1 MKSMHDSHEIGHALI
16 NKKLIIMGNNH
27 ILPRWL
33 TDVPVDLSG
42 YLLTDVFCML
52 IGYEDVLQKII
63 QNTQTKPLI
72 ISQIYHQA
80 TDGQERYFDL
90 QIEAFRQIN
99 AVLLLSIID
108 VTQSSE
114 LEQSL
119 RQERNEL
126 RLQIIKR
133 ERAEA
138 ALQQAKEAAEAA
150 NRAKSEFLANMSHE
164 IRTPMNAVIGFS
176 ELLSSLITD
185 KKQKSYLSSIQ
196 NAGKTLLTLI
206 NDILD
211 LSKIEAGR
219 MEIQY
224 EPINLSVLLNE
235 LKQIFA
241 LKIAEKSLKFIVEIN
256 QALPPTLLLDG
267 MRLRQV
273 LLNLIGNAI
282 KFTEQGH
289 IKLSVHERC
298 KKNDSRK
305 IDLIFAVADTGIG
318 IPEDQQ
324 KKIFEAFQQQDG
336 QNGQKYGGTGLGLAI
351 SKRLVEMMNG
361 QINVRSQEEQGSV
374 FEIILR
380 DVELSKPAP
389 LATDKKI
396 DFKNILFERA
406 RILVV
411 DDVESNR
418 TLLRESLSQLNLEII
433 EAEEGETG
441 ILFAKESQ
449 PDIILMDIKMPV
461 MSGYEAISELKKN
474 PTTQQIPVIALTASA
489 LVNEQSQIKAYGF
502 DGYLSKPI
510 SISELLTELSRYLK
524 HKTLE
529 PVNKKNPEQ
538 VDRAN
543 INPSSLPDLIKKLEQ
558 CRLKWEEIHEG
569 FDLEEINDFSLKV
582 KEIGETY
589 QLLHFYDYGNSLC
602 QLIETFE
609 FEEIENS
616 LNQFPDFLESTFG
629 VNGLN
634 IAK

>member
-1 MKSMHDSHEIGHALI
+1 MIKFMHDSHEIGHALI

-27 ILPRWL
+27 FLPQWV
-33 TDVPVDLSG
+33 TDLPVELSG
-42 YLLTDVFCML
+42 YLLTDVFYML
-52 IGYEDVLQKII
+52 IGYEDMLQKIL
-63 QNTQTKPLI
+63 QKTQTKPLI

-80 TDGQERYFDL
+80 PDGQKRYFDL
-90 QIEAFRQIN
+90 QIERFRLIN
-99 AVLLLSIID
+99 AVLLLSITD
-108 VTQSSE
+108 VTQSTE

-119 RQERNEL
+119 RQERNDL

-196 NAGKTLLTLI
+196 SAGKTLLTLI

-224 EPINLSVLLNE
+224 EPINLSQLLNE

-241 LKIAEKSLKFIVEIN
+241 LKIAGLKFIIEIN

-298 KKNDSRK
+298 QKNDSRK

-324 KKIFEAFQQQDG
+324 KKIFEAFQQQEG
-336 QNGQKYGGTGLGLAI
+336 QNSQKYGGTGLGLAI

-361 QINVRSQEEQGSV
+361 QISVRSQKDQGSV

-380 DVELSKPAP
+380 DVELSNPAP
-389 LATDKKI
+389 LATDKKNKKI

-411 DDVESNR
+411 DDIESNR
-418 TLLRESLSQLNLEII
+418 ALIRESLSQLNLEII
-433 EAEEGETG
+433 EAEEGASGLVFAEET
-441 ILFAKESQ
+441 Q

-524 HKTLE
+524 HKMLE
-529 PVNKKNPEQ
+529 SVNKTP
-538 VDRAN
+538 VHAN
-543 INPSSLPDLIKKLEQ
+543 MAKINPSKPSDFLEKLEQ
-558 CRLKWEEIHEG
+558 CRLKWEEIHDG
-569 FDLEEINDFSLKV
+569 FDLEEINEFSLKL
-582 KEIGETY
+582 KELGENY
-589 QLLHFYDYGNSLC
+589 QRQHLYDYGNNLC

-609 FEEIENS
+609 FEEIENR
-616 LNQFPDFLESTFG
+616 LNQFPELIG
-629 VNGLN
+629 
-634 IAK
+634 

>member
-1 MKSMHDSHEIGHALI
+1 MMKFMHDSHEIGHALI

-63 QNTQTKPLI
+63 QNNRQTKPLI

-80 TDGQERYFDL
+80 PDGQERYFDL
-90 QIEAFRQIN
+90 QIEQFRQIN
-99 AVLLLSIID
+99 AVLLLSITD
-108 VTQSSE
+108 VTQSTE

-119 RQERNEL
+119 RQERNDL

-196 NAGKTLLTLI
+196 SAGKTLLTLI

-224 EPINLSVLLNE
+224 EPINLSQLLNE

-241 LKIAEKSLKFIVEIN
+241 LKIAGLKFIIEIN
-256 QALPPTLLLDG
+256 QTLPPTLLLDG

-298 KKNDSRK
+298 QKNDSRK

-324 KKIFEAFQQQDG
+324 KKIFEAFQQQEG
-336 QNGQKYGGTGLGLAI
+336 QNSQKYGGTGLGLAI

-361 QINVRSQEEQGSV
+361 QISVRSQKEQGSV

-380 DVELSKPAP
+380 DVELSNPAP
-389 LATDKKI
+389 LATDKKKI

-411 DDVESNR
+411 DDIESNR
-418 TLLRESLSQLNLEII
+418 SLIRESLSQLNLEVI
-433 EAEEGETG
+433 EAEEGATG
-441 ILFAKESQ
+441 LVFAEESQ

-524 HKTLE
+524 HKMLE
-529 PVNKKNPEQ
+529 SVNKPP
-538 VDRAN
+538 VHAAN
-543 INPSSLPDLIKKLEQ
+543 INPSSRSDLLEKLEQ
-558 CRLKWEEIHEG
+558 CRLKWEEIHDG
-569 FDLEEINDFSLKV
+569 FDLEEIKYFSLKV
-582 KEIGETY
+582 KKLGETS
-589 QLLHFYDYGNSLC
+589 QQQHLYDYGNNLC
-602 QLIETFE
+602 QLIENFE

-616 LNQFPDFLESTFG
+616 LNQFPELIG
-629 VNGLN
+629 
-634 IAK
+634 